1 MRVVITV
8 IGRDKVGIVAKVATT
23 CAEEKF
29 NIVDINQNI
38 MEGFF
43 NMVLIADMADE
54 GILLKAAQDKFAK
67 LGEELGLEIRLQ
79 SEDIFKAMHR
89 V

>member
-8 IGRDKVGIVAKVATT
+8 IGRDKVGIVAKVATA

-54 GILLKAAQDKFAK
+54 GISLKAAQVKFAK
-67 LGEELGLEIRLQ
+67 LGDELGLEIRLQ

>member
-1 MRVVITV
+1 MRIVITV
-8 IGRDKVGIVAKVATT
+8 LGRDKVGIVAKVATT
-23 CAEEKF
+23 CAEEKI

-43 NMVLIADMADE
+43 NMVLLADMTDD
-54 GILLKAAQDKFAK
+54 GISFKAAQEKFAR
-67 LGEELGLEIRLQ
+67 LGGEMGLEIRLQ
-79 SEDIFKAMHR
+79 SEEIFKAMHR

>member
-54 GILLKAAQDKFAK
+54 GIPLKAAQEKFAK

>member
-1 MRVVITV
+1 MRIVITV
-8 IGRDKVGIVAKVATT
+8 LGRDKVGIVARVATT
-23 CAEEKF
+23 CAEEKI

-43 NMVLIADMADE
+43 NMVLLADMSDD
-54 GILLKAAQDKFAK
+54 GISFKAAQEKFAR
-67 LGEELGLEIRLQ
+67 LGEEMGLEIRLQ
-79 SEDIFKAMHR
+79 SEEIFKEMHR

>member
-8 IGRDKVGIVAKVATT
+8 VGRDKVGIVAKVATT
-23 CAEEKF
+23 CAKENI

-43 NMVLIADMADE
+43 NMVLIADMPSE
-54 GILLKAAQDKFAK
+54 GISIKKAQETFQE
-67 LGEELGLEIRLQ
+67 LGNELGLEIRLQ
-79 SEDIFKAMHR
+79 SEEIFSAMHR

>member
-1 MRVVITV
+1 MRIVITV
-8 IGRDKVGIVAKVATT
+8 LGRDKVGIVARVATT
-23 CAEEKF
+23 CAEEKI

-43 NMVLIADMADE
+43 NMVLLADMSDD
-54 GILLKAAQDKFAK
+54 GISFKAAQEKFTK
-67 LGEELGLEIRLQ
+67 LGDEMGLEIRLQ
-79 SEDIFKAMHR
+79 SEEIFKAMHR